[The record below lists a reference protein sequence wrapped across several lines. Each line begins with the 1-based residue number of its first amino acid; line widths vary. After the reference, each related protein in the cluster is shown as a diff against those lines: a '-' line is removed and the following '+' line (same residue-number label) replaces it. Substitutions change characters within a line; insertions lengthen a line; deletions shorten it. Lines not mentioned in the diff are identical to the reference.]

1 MSQNPSPDSK
11 SNALTPALAAGGI
24 LAAAAVG
31 LFVLLWL
38 ALGNTGMSNAQRLLI
53 SLCVPPALLSGTI
66 GAYILIR
73 RPKS

>member
-1 MSQNPSPDSK
+1 MSSNPPPDSK
-11 SNALTPALAAGGI
+11 SAPLTPALAAGAV

-38 ALGNTGMSNAQRLLI
+38 ALGSTGLSNAQRLFI
-53 SLCVPPALLSGTI
+53 SLCVPPALLSGLI

-73 RPKS
+73 RPRA